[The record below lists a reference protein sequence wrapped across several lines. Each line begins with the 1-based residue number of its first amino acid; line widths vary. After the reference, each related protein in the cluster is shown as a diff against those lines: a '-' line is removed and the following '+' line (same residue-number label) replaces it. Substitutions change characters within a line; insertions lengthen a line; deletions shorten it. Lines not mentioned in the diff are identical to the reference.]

1 MPSWTRRGYSGVASK
16 ISGGQLQCMTG
27 QSKSSRSWLA
37 GMDKTHRCRISANM
51 LGTRAEVTAE
61 LGYIDRARADGRRA
75 LAILERV
82 MTSGRDY
89 LVSIE
94 KEHKS
99 LQIRLAGLL

>member
-1 MPSWTRRGYSGVASK
+1 MYDRAIQIFEVLVSRH
-16 ISGGQLQCMTG
+16 GQDSQVQDL
-27 QSKSSRSWLA
+27 
-37 GMDKTHRCRISANM
+37 ANM